1 LLKGKEKEDFML
13 KRQKGFTLIEL
24 LIVVAIIGILAALL
38 IPNALTAMQKAKQKG
53 TMKDITTISTA
64 IADYV
69 TDNGRGPAS
78 AGAIASGDAF
88 ALAISPFYVKVLPT
102 NDQWGFPFEV
112 YSQMAEG
119 DEPRGCL
126 IGGLDDFVVASNG
139 RNGTVEDNF
148 VAATPEAGMYTV
160 TEMASFARDLIMF
173 NGSWV
178 VAPTTRNTIT

>member
-1 LLKGKEKEDFML
+1 ML
-13 KRQKGFTLIEL
+13 KREKGFTLIEL

-64 IADYV
+64 VADYV

-112 YSQMAEG
+112 YSQQAEG
-119 DEPRGCL
+119 TDARGCIL
-126 IGGLDDFVVASNG
+126 DGLDDFVVASNG
-139 RNGTVEDNF
+139 RNGTAEDNY
-148 VAATPEAGMYTV
+148 VPATPEAGMYTISQ
-160 TEMASFARDLIMF
+160 MSDFARDLIMF